1 MEPWNLEPWN
11 LEHWNLATLEPSSW
25 SAFVKKTLILA
36 GFIALT
42 SAPVLTWQQAA
53 TAPAPAPAAAA
64 QTPNIIADV
73 RAAIAKNDFKQGE
86 ETLKAFRTQYGTTPE
101 AIEALSW
108 LGRGALGQK
117 LWNMADAYAKDARAL
132 VLEALKTR
140 ELDAEKHLP
149 LALGATYE
157 VEAQVLAHRDKLAD
171 AVHLLQGAIEQ
182 YKNTSI
188 YTRLQK
194 NVNILTLEGK
204 PAPAL
209 TATEFLGNK
218 SAELSE
224 LKGKPVVL
232 FFWAHWCP
240 DCKMEAP
247 ILAKLL
253 SAYQDKGLVVLAPTQ
268 RYGYVA
274 GGKPA
279 TPQEELAHIENI
291 RNQHYAA
298 VDMAVPI
305 SEADFKSYGAST
317 TPTIVLVDRR
327 GIVRLYHPG
336 RMTEEE
342 LEPKVKEI
350 L

>member
-1 MEPWNLEPWN
+1 M
-11 LEHWNLATLEPSSW
+11 
-25 SAFVKKTLILA
+25 KKFLFAIALV
-36 GFIALT
+36 ALT
-42 SAPVLTWQQAA
+42 SSPSLTARQAPVAA
-53 TAPAPAPAAAA
+53 PPVPQGVKA
-64 QTPNIIADV
+64 PNIIADV
-73 RAAIAKNDFKQGE
+73 RAAIAKGDFSQGE
-86 ETLKAFRTQYGTTPE
+86 QILKTFRAQNGTTPE

-108 LGRGALGQK
+108 LGRGALAQK
-117 LWNMADAYAKDARAL
+117 LWNMADAYAKDARSL

-157 VEAQVLAHRDKLAD
+157 VQAQVLAHRDKLAD
-171 AVHLLQGAIEQ
+171 AVHLLQEALEE

-188 YTRLQK
+188 CTRLQK
-194 NVNILTLEGK
+194 NINLLTLEGK

-218 SAELSE
+218 SEELSS

-253 SAYQDKGLVVLAPTQ
+253 ATYHDKGLVVVAPTQ

-279 TPQEELAHIENI
+279 TPEEELAHIEQI
-291 RNQHYAA
+291 RNLHYAG

-317 TPTIVLVDRR
+317 TPTIVLVDRQ
-327 GIVRLYHPG
+327 GVVRLYHPG